1 MNLKISTI
9 ETLGAHDG
17 PGLRTVLFLHGCPL
31 KCLYCHNPEMTAFNK
46 DKSSCAFKNYS
57 VQYLVDFCKKYKNFY
72 GKNGGVTLSGGEPL
86 LQAELVLELI
96 RALKK
101 EGIHTCLDTSGGVN
115 FSEAVKGV
123 LDEVDLVLL
132 DIKHT
137 DNEAHIKLVGQSMD
151 KTLAVLKYLK
161 DRGKDFVIRQVI
173 VSGWTDNIEQVRQLK
188 KLAQGALKI
197 ELLPYHAMGEH
208 KWEKLGI
215 EYPLKNTM
223 PPSKE
228 LMQELNKI
236 LSE

>member
-46 DKSSCAFKNYS
+46 DKSSQVFASYS
-57 VQYLVDFCKKYKNFY
+57 VQYLVDFCKKYKSYY
-72 GKNGGVTLSGGEPL
+72 GEGGGVTLSGGEPL
-86 LQAELVLELI
+86 VQSKAVYELI
-96 RALKK
+96 KALKK
-101 EGIHTCLDTSGGVN
+101 EGIHTCLDTSGGV
-115 FSEAVKGV
+115 ALTDDVKNV

-137 DNEAHIKLVGQSMD
+137 DNEQHKKLAGQPLD
-151 KTLAVLKYLK
+151 KTLAVLEYMKSI
-161 DRGKDFVIRQVI
+161 RKDFIIRQVV
-173 VSGWTDNIEQVRQLK
+173 VSGFTDNETQIK
-188 KLAQGALKI
+188 ALKEIASGARTI
-197 ELLPYHAMGEH
+197 ELLPYHGMGAH

-215 EYPLKNTM
+215 DYALKNVL

-228 LMQELNKI
+228 LMVNLNKI
-236 LSE
+236 L